1 MVDTHALGACVE
13 RREGSSPSL
22 GTKFSKRENRNFI
35 YTLEMRTFNANI
47 AAFIPQDQDQPQ
59 AIGTSCL
66 LSKS

>member
-1 MVDTHALGACVE
+1 
-13 RREGSSPSL
+13 L
-22 GTKFSKRENRNFI
+22 GTKFSKKENRNFI

>member
-1 MVDTHALGACVE
+1 MVDTLVLGTSVE

-22 GTKFSKRENRNFI
+22 GTKIENRNFI

>member
-1 MVDTHALGACVE
+1 
-13 RREGSSPSL
+13 L

-59 AIGTSCL
+59 EIGTSCL